1 MNIMAE
7 EEIFRQTIRQRMGNP
22 FAAAKKVMNENKD
35 NAFKTLSNDKTNS
48 QFRLQMLAIHLEAQE
63 ILVVSLQR
71 I

>member
-22 FAAAKKVMNENKD
+22 FAAAKKVMNENID